1 MSRNVPDDMKDLVW
15 TDEEAAAVTKA
26 AGEGTTTKVG
36 GVPTKMKW
44 RKPGYITLPAD
55 WVGALKQVT
64 PHPPWGVA
72 LYLVQKFVRSR
83 ENGKRVKTITV
94 SSNAL
99 ADWQI
104 GPDAKVRDLRRIEAA
119 GLIKIEPLKPGQ
131 LPRVTWLVN
140 PEG

>member
-1 MSRNVPDDMKDLVW
+1 MSRNVPDDIKDLVL

-26 AGEGTTTKVG
+26 ASESPSPNKA
-36 GVPTKMKW
+36 KQ
-44 RKPGYITLPAD
+44 RLARHKPGFIILPAD
-55 WVGALKQVT
+55 WIEALKQVA

-83 ENGKRVKTITV
+83 ENGKRVRTVAV

-99 ADWQI
+99 EDWQI

-119 GLIKIEPLKPGQ
+119 GLIKIEQLKPGQ
-131 LPRVTWLVN
+131 LPRVTWLVD